1 MIGPRAIVL
10 DLISA
15 RILLEAQLT
24 ELLDQLRFD
33 DEVLA
38 WVSMALKLSHDDEKR
53 YHEDAIRRIQAE
65 YDRLQTG
72 IDVMYIDKL
81 DGRIDLGFFER
92 TAGE

>member
-15 RILLEAQLT
+15 RILLDARLT

-38 WVSMALKLSHDDEKR
+38 WVSKALKLSHDDEKR
-53 YHEDAIRRIQAE
+53 YHEDATRRIQTE